1 MKPRVMIFDEPTRG
15 IDVGAKKEIYEL
27 MRGLADAGVAILM
40 ISSDMEE
47 VIGVSDRIA
56 VMHEGAIS
64 GFLDRARVQRAQ
76 CAAARRRQPAQL
88 RSGRNEQ
95 ERPRP
100 PGPDPGR
107 RRHRRDPSTRC
118 FLSPINLANTAN
130 LIGLFGLFS
139 IAQGFVII
147 TGGIELSVGSII
159 ALLGVLFVDLVVN
172 HGVPWPLAAL
182 LMLALGALMG
192 LAHGLL
198 ITKMKMQ
205 PFVVTLCGLL
215 IYRGIARFYTADA
228 TAGFAFGVSFP
239 DLEWLTMGRT
249 FGVPHSFIAMI
260 VVAAIMWVVLH
271 RSVFGRYL
279 FAVGK
284 NEEAARYSGIRT
296 HRVIIAAYV
305 ICAVLTA
312 ISAIFFAMYTRSIS
326 PSSHG
331 NFYELYA
338 IAAAVLGGCSLRG
351 GEGSIVGVVLG
362 TILLQVLQNL
372 VNLLGIPSSLN
383 FAVMGS
389 VILIGV
395 LADQQ
400 FTRYRRQSAAS

>member
-1 MKPRVMIFDEPTRG
+1 MNRKDLGLLVLILV
-15 IDVGAKKEIYEL
+15 VGAI
-27 MRGLADAGVAILM
+27 VAI
-40 ISSDMEE
+40 
-47 VIGVSDRIA
+47 
-56 VMHEGAIS
+56 
-64 GFLDRARVQRAQ
+64 
-76 CAAARRRQPAQL
+76 RQPLFIAPV
-88 RSGRNEQ
+88 N
-95 ERPRP
+95 
-100 PGPDPGR
+100 
-107 RRHRRDPSTRC
+107 
-118 FLSPINLANTAN
+118 IANTGN
-130 LIGLFGLFS
+130 LIGLFGLFA
-139 IAQGFVII
+139 IGQAFVII
-147 TGGIELSVGSII
+147 TGGIELSVGSMI
-159 ALLGVLFVDLVVN
+159 ALLGVIFVELVVAFEVYWPIAVLIILLI
-172 HGVPWPLAAL
+172 GV
-182 LMLALGALMG
+182 LMG

-198 ITKMKMQ
+198 ITKLNMQ
-205 PFVVTLCGLL
+205 PFIVTLCGLL
-215 IYRGIARFYTADA
+215 IYRGVARFYTGDG
-228 TAGFAFGVSFP
+228 TAGFTFGVSFP
-239 DLEWLTMGRT
+239 TLEWLTMGRSW
-249 FGVPHSFIAMI
+249 GVPHSFIAMMI
-260 VVAAIMWVVLH
+260 VAALMWVVLH
-271 RSVFGRYL
+271 RSVFGRHL
-279 FAVGK
+279 LAVGK

-312 ISAIFFAMYTRSIS
+312 IAAIFFAMYTRSIS

-400 FTRYRRQSAAS
+400 LSQRRFRRGVAAT